1 MRLLIKMKI
10 KLIQKEVYNMFIYE
24 KDGKLNMILGEEGKR
39 QFPAGTKVPEA
50 FKNELVI
57 PETPDVVVKKVD
69 GNTSIDCKSTESVSS
84 DESKENASE
93 DPAAQPARSKKV
105 KG

>member
-1 MRLLIKMKI
+1 
-10 KLIQKEVYNMFIYE
+10 MFIYE

-69 GNTSIDCKSTESVSS
+69 GNTSIDCKSTESVFS
-84 DESKENASE
+84 DKPKKNNFE
-93 DPAAQPARSKKV
+93 DPAAQKKKKKKV